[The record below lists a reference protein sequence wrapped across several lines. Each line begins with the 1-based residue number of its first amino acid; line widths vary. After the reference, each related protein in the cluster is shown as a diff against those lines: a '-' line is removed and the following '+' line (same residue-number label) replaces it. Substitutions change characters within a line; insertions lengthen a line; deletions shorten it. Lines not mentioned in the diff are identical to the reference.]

1 MINYGLILNIW
12 KEFLSYWNMN
22 YIINKPTMKRP
33 EMETTETLGLSEI
46 WILRFHFKSDYL
58 TVTPGMLSIKNTF
71 IWPLV
76 QTHQKYLFSPKFVSI
91 NGRSFFKNW
100 RNWNEEIFIK
110 MFFFLKST
118 HILRAEKLTY
128 VPFRWA
134 E

>member
-1 MINYGLILNIW
+1 
-12 KEFLSYWNMN
+12 
-22 YIINKPTMKRP
+22 MKRP

-91 NGRSFFKNW
+91 NGRSFFKD
-100 RNWNEEIFIK
+100 
-110 MFFFLKST
+110 
-118 HILRAEKLTY
+118 
-128 VPFRWA
+128 
-134 E
+134 